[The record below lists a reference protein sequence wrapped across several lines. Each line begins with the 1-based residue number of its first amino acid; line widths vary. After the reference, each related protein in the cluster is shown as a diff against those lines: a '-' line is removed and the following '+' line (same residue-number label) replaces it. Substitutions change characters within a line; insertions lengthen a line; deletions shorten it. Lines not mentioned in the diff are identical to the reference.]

1 MLRLAT
7 RRVAR
12 PLASAVGRRSL
23 CAPAETAPVLTEIRA
38 EIESM
43 KAQIAM
49 KPDESLYTADSFDAA
64 LKSGKV
70 DMSMLSSTLDTIDP
84 AARKLAMKCVSDANM
99 MAKTKESEE
108 AIMADYDWSVWEK
121 KGLDPETIAEVK
133 AIMEKGIADEAA
145 MLPELMKEQGIEELQ
160 KSVKDAFNGP
170 DGFLEVRTPPPPPL
184 PLYSSAPRLS
194 LSNDSRRALTLT
206 PPPLPSPQQ
215 MASKEEAAAKAGMA
229 TCLASMEKLEV
240 DAVGLREVTIAE
252 ILEREPELREEI
264 EEEIKNN
271 NWGY

>member
-1 MLRLAT
+1 M
-7 RRVAR
+7 
-12 PLASAVGRRSL
+12 
-23 CAPAETAPVLTEIRA
+23 LTEIRA

-145 MLPELMKEQGIEELQ
+145 MLPELMKEQGIEELE

-184 PLYSSAPRLS
+184 PLLFLCPTPLS
-194 LSNDSRRALTLT
+194 LIVAGPHTHS
-206 PPPLPSPQQ
+206 PPLCLPPQQ

-229 TCLASMEKLEV
+229 TCLAAMEKLEV